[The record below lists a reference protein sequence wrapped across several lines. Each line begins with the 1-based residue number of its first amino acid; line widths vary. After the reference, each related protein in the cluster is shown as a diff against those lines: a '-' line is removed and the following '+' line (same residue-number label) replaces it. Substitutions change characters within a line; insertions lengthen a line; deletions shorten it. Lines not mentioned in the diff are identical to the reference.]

1 MSVFDIITRVGTS
14 VVSIDDAITK
24 LLEDVQKDF
33 NISWFEVVEIRGR
46 LTNDKKIEFQVTVKI
61 GIKKL

>member
-33 NISWFEVVEIRGR
+33 NISWFEVEEIRGR

>member
-14 VVSIDDAITK
+14 LVSIDDAITK
-24 LLEDVQKDF
+24 LLEDVQKDY
-33 NISWFEVVEIRGR
+33 NVSWFEVVEIRGR
-46 LTNDKKIEFQVTVKI
+46 LTNEKQIEFQVTVKI